1 MVGEFFAQEYYG
13 NTLLHYAMSAALIII
28 SVVCILIVAHILKKK
43 QHPVDA
49 WGGDAGIGNAAA
61 NIQKYLASLLIVIIV
76 YSSIRG
82 ILTFPERVEHIIYI
96 IFIVAITY
104 YGIRLISTLARTSL
118 TSYLKKREKDKDIRE
133 IQQRVRGVSTFNN
146 IVIGVLGIIFLIS
159 NLGFNITAVLTGL
172 GIGGVALALASQ
184 NIFRDLFNYFVI
196 FFDQPFQIGDFII
209 IEDKP
214 GTIEKIGIKT
224 TRIRSLGGEEL
235 IIANTD
241 LTSNTIHNYK
251 RMNTR
256 RVLFTIGV
264 VYQTSPEHLAA
275 IPEIIRNIIEGT
287 EHSEFD
293 RAHFKEFGDSSLN
306 FEIVYYVLSPDYNVY
321 MDTLHSINLKIFTE
335 FAQRGIEFAY
345 PTRTIY
351 IEK

>member
-1 MVGEFFAQEYYG
+1 MFDEFFAQEYYG
-13 NTLLHYAMSAALIII
+13 NTLLSYATSAALIVI
-28 SVVCILIVAHILKKK
+28 SAACILIVVHVLRKRH
-43 QHPVDA
+43 HPVIV
-49 WGGDAGIGNAAA
+49 GYGEPETGDTVT
-61 NIQKYLASLLIVIIV
+61 NIQKYLASLLIVVIV
-76 YSSIRG
+76 YSTIRG
-82 ILTFPERVEHIIYI
+82 ILTFPDRVEHIIYI
-96 IFIVAITY
+96 TFIVLITY
-104 YGIRLISTLARTSL
+104 YGVRLISTLARTSL
-118 TSYLKKREKDKDIRE
+118 TSYLKKRDKDKDIRE

-146 IVIGVLGIIFLIS
+146 IVIWALGIIFLIS

-209 IEDKP
+209 IGDKP

-224 TRIRSLGGEEL
+224 TRIRSLEGEEL

-251 RMNTR
+251 RMNKR
-256 RVLFTIGV
+256 RILFTIGV

-275 IPEIIRNIIEGT
+275 IPEIIKKIIESV

-321 MDTLHSINLKIFTE
+321 MDTQHAINLEIFTA